1 MEYKLIRSKRK
12 TIELSIDDDF
22 VPLVKAPLKMSTED
36 IEKFV
41 LKHEKWIKKHVLK
54 KREHAE
60 KYSLSEEEISVLKM
74 KALPYLTERT
84 EYFAKIMGV
93 KPSGIKITSAEK
105 RFGSCS
111 AKNSIC
117 YSWRLMQY
125 PPEAIDYVVV
135 HELAH
140 IVHKNHGADFYKL
153 IEKYLP
159 DYKNREKLL
168 KL

>member
-22 VPLVKAPLKMSTED
+22 EPVVKAPLKMNRKD
-36 IEKFV
+36 IDSFV
-41 LKHEKWIKKHVLK
+41 SKHEKWIKKQILAK
-54 KREHAE
+54 KERIE
-60 KYSLSEEEISVLKM
+60 KYSATNEEEKLLKE

-84 EYFAKIMGV
+84 NYFSAIMGV
-93 KPSGIKITSAEK
+93 KPTGIKITSAKK

-125 PPEAIDYVVV
+125 PSEAIDYVVV

-140 IVHKNHGADFYKL
+140 IVHKNHGSDFYKM
-153 IEKYLP
+153 IETYLP

-168 KL
+168 K

>member
-12 TIELSIDDDF
+12 TMELSIGDDF
-22 VPLVKAPLKMSTED
+22 VPVIKAPLEMSTEA
-36 IEKFV
+36 INAFAE
-41 LKHEKWIKKHVLK
+41 KHERWVEKQILK

-60 KYSLSEEEISVLKM
+60 NFAVTAEEEEVLKT
-74 KALPYLTERT
+74 KAKQYLTERT
-84 EYFAKIMGV
+84 NHFAVIMGV
-93 KPSGIKITSAEK
+93 KPSGIKITSAKK

-111 AKNSIC
+111 GKNAIC

-125 PPEAIDYVVV
+125 PPEAVDYVVV

-140 IVHKNHGADFYKL
+140 IIHKNHGREFYRL

-168 KL
+168 K

>member
-22 VPLVKAPLKMSTED
+22 IPLIKAPLKMSTED

-41 LKHEKWIKKHVLK
+41 LKHEKWIEKHVLK

-84 EYFAKIMGV
+84 NYFAGIMGV
-93 KPSGIKITSAEK
+93 KPTGIKITSAEK
-105 RFGSCS
+105 RFGSCN
-111 AKNSIC
+111 ARNSIC
-117 YSWRLMQY
+117 YSWHLMQY
-125 PPEAIDYVVV
+125 PHEAIDYVVV

-140 IVHKNHGADFYKL
+140 IVHKNHGADFYKM
-153 IEKYLP
+153 IAKYLP
-159 DYKNREKLL
+159 DYKNCEKML